1 MMGEYHVDAKI
12 SMSVFLFPLSRYYL
26 PRFTP
31 PFSCHRWFLVL
42 SLSAAV
48 RRSHGKLL
56 LRICGS
62 LASRKWFPGRMDS
75 LVASQEVGSGQFL
88 HEAAVAG
95 LQSKHVS
102 CSRKMGT
109 GTGRTT
115 TKKSTFPSLGIKK
128 KQNKTRESAQLQ
140 DNQPHSIKIR
150 HSNNITETHRAGWQ
164 KPRAV

>member
-128 KQNKTRESAQLQ
+128 NKTKHENLPSY
-140 DNQPHSIKIR
+140 KITNLTV
-150 HSNNITETHRAGWQ
+150 SKFGIQTA
-164 KPRAV
+164 